1 MIYLVS
7 ASEQLFDFEVP
18 YKKAT
23 IQDCVDYFKNH
34 SAIQLDTETRGFD
47 PYTKELVCV
56 QLGDKENQYV
66 IEYVD
71 RTTLLPLRELFLDRS
86 KLFILHNA
94 KFDLRFFLHQGI
106 RIRNVFDTL
115 LAECVLT
122 TGFKSDKDKK
132 AWPEEIRD
140 VSLEACAKKY
150 CGARLDKDIRGKI
163 HIEGLSI
170 RVIKYAAEDVVY
182 LEDIAI
188 QQYLECQRLDLLEVL
203 NLENRAVIAFAYLE
217 YCGVKIDATKW
228 SKVAVETEK
237 LKRQYE
243 SQLDSLVCKE
253 PKLKRIWSKG
263 FQGDL
268 FGKEVR
274 PINTNWG
281 SHTQKLKILQE
292 LGLKIESTEDKEL
305 QRNKNAHPIVRSLID
320 YTKFNKLATSF
331 GEEYIQNINPVSG
344 RIHCDIWQILA
355 TGRISVSHPNLNQI
369 PSKGDYGAL
378 IRSCFIPEEGN
389 VIVGGDY
396 SGMELRIIAEFSQDP
411 LWVNAFMNGDDL
423 HSVLA
428 AATFGIDIKDSKTP
442 TPFKPD
448 LKYRDVQKIINFGL
462 AYGMTEYKLSDT
474 MQIQKTKAK
483 QIIDKFFAKVPKVKS
498 FLDELGSAAKYAG
511 YIRTGRP
518 FRRIRWFPRWATAK
532 QNEDFIEMGNIERA
546 GKNTPI
552 QGTNGDIIKLA
563 LAELVDIIF
572 DNDLPIKLL
581 LSVYDE
587 IRTECPKELAEW
599 WKGEVNRVMIESAQV
614 VIKTIPIEAECKITE
629 CWEK

>member
-1 MIYLVS
+1 MVYLVS
-7 ASEQLFDFEVP
+7 ATEQLFDFEVP
-18 YKKAT
+18 YKRAT
-23 IQDCVDYFKNH
+23 IEECISYFRNH
-34 SAIQLDTETRGFD
+34 NVIQLDTETEGFD
-47 PYTKELVCV
+47 PYTKSLICI
-56 QLGDKENQYV
+56 QLGDSENQYV
-66 IEYVD
+66 VEVRD
-71 RTTLLPLRELFLDRS
+71 RNALLPFREILEDKS

-94 KFDLRFFLHQGI
+94 KFDLRFFLHYGI
-106 RIRNVFDTL
+106 RIRTVYDTL

-122 TGFKSDKDKK
+122 TGFKSDNEKDV
-132 AWPEEIRD
+132 WPEEVRD

-150 CGARLDKDIRGKI
+150 CGVQLNKEIRGKI
-163 HIEGLSI
+163 HSEGLSI
-170 RVIKYAAEDVVY
+170 RVVKYAAEDVKY
-182 LEDIAI
+182 LEAIAI
-188 QQYLECQRLDLLEVL
+188 YQWLECQRYDLLETL

-217 YCGVKIDATKW
+217 YCGIKIDATKW

-243 SQLDSLVCKE
+243 GELDAIVCKE
-253 PKLKRIWSKG
+253 EKLKHIWSKG
-263 FQGDL
+263 FQGNL
-268 FGKEVR
+268 FGEEVR
-274 PINTNWG
+274 PISTNWG
-281 SHTQKLKILQE
+281 SPAQKLKILQG
-292 LGLKIESTEDKEL
+292 LGLKIESTGDREL
-305 QRNKNAHPIVRSLID
+305 QRNKSFHPLVRALID

-344 RIHCDIWQILA
+344 RIHCNVWQILA
-355 TGRISVSHPNLNQI
+355 TGRISVKEPNLNQI

-411 LWVNAFMNGDDL
+411 LWVKAFKEGKDL
-423 HSVLA
+423 HSILA
-428 AATFGIDIKDSKTP
+428 SATFDIPETDVKKP

-474 MQIQKTKAK
+474 MQIAKQKAK
-483 QIIDKFFAKVPKVKS
+483 QIIDKFFGRVPKVKA
-498 FLDELGSAAKYAG
+498 FLDELGAAAVSAG

-518 FRRIRWFPRWATAK
+518 FRRIRWFPRWSRAK
-532 QNEDFIEMGNIERA
+532 QEGNFIELGNIERA

-552 QGTNGDIIKLA
+552 QGTNGDIIKYA
-563 LAELVDIIF
+563 LAEIVDIIY
-572 DNDLPIKLL
+572 DNNLPIKIL

-587 IRTECPKELAEW
+587 IRTECPEQLAEW
-599 WKGEVNRVMIESAQV
+599 WKGEMNRVMVESAQV
-614 VIKTIPIEAECKITE
+614 VIKTVPIEVDCKVSE